1 MTDLTEAIVSEP
13 GRPPIVIQ
21 RKENGA
27 YWIHAPRTIVALD
40 ADEAQ
45 KLATFITGR
54 PHIQRHPVTTPAKAR
69 FGQQVDD

>member
-1 MTDLTEAIVSEP
+1 MTPELNEAIVSDA

-45 KLATFITGR
+45 KLAAFITGR
-54 PHIQRHPVTTPAKAR
+54 PYIQRHPVATPAKAR
-69 FGQQVDD
+69 LEQVDD